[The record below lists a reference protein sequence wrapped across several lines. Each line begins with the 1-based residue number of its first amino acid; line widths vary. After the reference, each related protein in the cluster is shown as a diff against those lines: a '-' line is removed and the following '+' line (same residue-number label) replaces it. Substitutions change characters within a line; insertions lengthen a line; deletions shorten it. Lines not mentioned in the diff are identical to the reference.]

1 MSEAL
6 LDAWLAE
13 REAAMLALL
22 ERIVNIDSGS
32 FDHAG
37 VTAVAEAIAA
47 FLENE
52 GVACE
57 WLPQSRS
64 GHILRA
70 RVEGPGEAP
79 VLLLGHCD
87 TVFPKGEAARRPF
100 RIEAGRAYGP
110 GVSDM
115 KAGLVMNAFVLAALR
130 ARGAPCP
137 VLGLFTSDEEIG
149 SPVSRPVIEATARGC
164 RAVLNAE
171 PGRPSGNVCT
181 GRKGGVFLRTTVHG
195 RAAHSGG
202 AYAEGRSAILALA
215 HKTVALMGL
224 TDLEAG
230 ITVNVGRIGGGQSV
244 NTIAPEAWAE
254 IDLRYVKG
262 ADRARML
269 EAIAAIVTTP
279 QVPDTTAELAIEG
292 EFLPLEPTPAS
303 ERLFEIYR
311 RCAREIGLPIEGEF
325 SGGCADSGFT
335 AALGVPTLCSTG
347 PVGGKGHTP
356 EEYMEVATLVP
367 RARAAARTILALA
380 AGRDRVSDPGSIQ

>member
-1 MSEAL
+1 MSPHPA
-6 LDAWLAE
+6 DSWLAE
-13 REAAMLALL
+13 QEGAMLALL

-32 FDHAG
+32 HDHAG
-37 VTAVAEAIAA
+37 VTAVAEALAA
-47 FLENE
+47 FLERE

-57 WLPQSRS
+57 WLPQEAS

-70 RVEGPGEAP
+70 RVDGPGAGP
-79 VLLLGHCD
+79 VLLMGHCD

-100 RIEAGRAYGP
+100 RIEAGRAFGP

-115 KAGLVMNAFVLAALR
+115 KAGLVMNAFVLAAF
-130 ARGAPCP
+130 ARRGGAPCP
-137 VLGLFTSDEEIG
+137 LVGLFTSDEEIG
-149 SPVSRPVIEATARGC
+149 SPVSRAVIEATARGC

-181 GRKGGVFLRTTVHG
+181 ARKGGVFLRTTVHG

-230 ITVNVGRIGGGQSV
+230 ITVNVGLVGGGQSV
-244 NTIAPEAWAE
+244 NTVAPEAWGE

-262 ADRARML
+262 PDRDRML
-269 EAIAAIVTTP
+269 AAIEAVVQRP
-279 QVPDTTAELAIEG
+279 DVPDTSAELAILG

-303 ERLFEIYR
+303 TRLFETYR
-311 RCAREIGLPIEGEF
+311 SCARETGLAVEGEF

-356 EEYMEVATLVP
+356 EEYMEVPTLVL

-380 AGRDRVSDPGSIQ
+380 AG

>member
-1 MSEAL
+1 MSSHPA
-6 LDAWLAE
+6 DAWLAE
-13 REAAMLALL
+13 QEPAMLDLL

-32 FDHAG
+32 YDHAG
-37 VTAVAEAIAA
+37 VTAVAETLAA
-47 FLENE
+47 FLENH
-52 GVACE
+52 GVACS
-57 WLPQSRS
+57 WLPQTRS
-64 GHILRA
+64 GHILEA
-70 RVEGPGEAP
+70 RVGGPGGAP

-87 TVFPKGEAARRPF
+87 TVFPAGEAARRPF

-115 KAGLVMNAFVLAALR
+115 KAGLVMNAFVLAAFAR
-130 ARGAPCP
+130 AGGAPCP
-137 VLGLFTSDEEIG
+137 LVGLFTSDEEIG

-181 GRKGGVFLRTTVHG
+181 ARKGGVFLRTTVHG

-224 TDLEAG
+224 SDLEAG
-230 ITVNVGRIGGGQSV
+230 ITVNVGKIGGGVSV
-244 NTIAPEAWAE
+244 NTVAPEAWAE

-262 ADRARML
+262 PDRARML
-269 EAIAAIVTTP
+269 AAIEAVIATAH
-279 QVPDTTAELAIEG
+279 VPDTRATLEIAG

-303 ERLFEIYR
+303 EALFETYR
-311 RCAREIGLPIEGEF
+311 RCAREVGLVVEGEF

-335 AALGVPTLCSTG
+335 AALGVPTLCATG

-356 EEYMEVATLVP
+356 EEYTEIATLVP
-367 RARAAARTILALA
+367 RARAAAKTVLALA
-380 AGRDRVSDPGSIQ
+380 AGGAAPTAQ

>member
-1 MSEAL
+1 MSAHPAET
-6 LDAWLAE
+6 WLAAQE
-13 REAAMLALL
+13 EAMLDLL
-22 ERIVNIDSGS
+22 GRLVNIDSGS
-32 FDHAG
+32 YDHAG
-37 VTAVAEAIAA
+37 VTAVAEALAA
-47 FLENE
+47 FLERE

-57 WLPQSRS
+57 WLPQDKS

-70 RVEGPGEAP
+70 RVEGLGEGP

-87 TVFPKGEAARRPF
+87 TVFPAGEAARRPF
-100 RIEAGRAYGP
+100 RVEGGRGYGP

-115 KAGLVMNAFVLAALR
+115 KAGLVMNAFVLAAFAR
-130 ARGAPCP
+130 AGGAPCP
-137 VLGLFTSDEEIG
+137 LLGLFTSDEEIG

-181 GRKGGVFLRTTVHG
+181 GRKGGVFLRTKVFG

-230 ITVNVGRIGGGQSV
+230 ITVNVGKIGGGQSV
-244 NTIAPEAWAE
+244 NTVAPEAWAE

-262 ADRARML
+262 ADRERML
-269 EAIAAIVTTP
+269 AAIEAIVATP
-279 QVPDTTAELAIEG
+279 HVPDTRAELEIAG

-303 ERLFEIYR
+303 QALFETYR
-311 RCAREIGLPIEGEF
+311 RCAREIGLSVEGEF

-356 EEYMEVATLVP
+356 EEYVEIATIVP

-380 AGRDRVSDPGSIQ
+380 DGATS

>member
-1 MSEAL
+1 MSPHPA
-6 LDAWLAE
+6 DSWLAE
-13 REAAMLALL
+13 QEGAMLALL

-32 FDHAG
+32 HDHAG
-37 VTAVAEAIAA
+37 VTAVAEALAA
-47 FLENE
+47 FLERE

-57 WLPQSRS
+57 WLPQEAS

-70 RVEGPGEAP
+70 RVDGPAAGP
-79 VLLLGHCD
+79 VLLMGHCD

-100 RIEAGRAYGP
+100 RIEAGRAFGP

-115 KAGLVMNAFVLAALR
+115 KAGLVMNAFVLAAF
-130 ARGAPCP
+130 AREGGAPCP
-137 VLGLFTSDEEIG
+137 LLGLFTSDEEIG
-149 SPVSRPVIEATARGC
+149 SPVSRPVIEATAKGC

-181 GRKGGVFLRTTVHG
+181 ARKGGVFLRTTIHG
-195 RAAHSGG
+195 RAAHSGS

-230 ITVNVGRIGGGQSV
+230 ITVNVGKIGGGQSV
-244 NTIAPEAWAE
+244 NTVAPDAWAE

-262 ADRARML
+262 ADRDRML
-269 EAIAAIVTTP
+269 AAIEAVV
-279 QVPDTTAELAIEG
+279 QRADVPDTRAELAISG

-303 ERLFEIYR
+303 QALFETYR
-311 RCAREIGLPIEGEF
+311 RCAREIGLSVEGEF

-356 EEYMEVATLVP
+356 DEYVEVATMVP

-380 AGRDRVSDPGSIQ
+380 AG

>member
-1 MSEAL
+1 MNAAAV
-6 LDAWLAE
+6 DRWLAE
-13 REAAMLALL
+13 QEGAMLALL

-32 FDHAG
+32 YDHAG
-37 VTAVAEAIAA
+37 VTAVAEALAA
-47 FLENE
+47 FLERE

-57 WLPQSRS
+57 WLRQEAS

-70 RVEGPGEAP
+70 RVAGPGERP

-87 TVFPKGEAARRPF
+87 TVFPAGEAARRPF
-100 RIEAGRAYGP
+100 RIEAGRAFGP

-115 KAGLVMNAFVLAALR
+115 KAGLVMNAFVLAAF
-130 ARGAPCP
+130 AREGGAPCP
-137 VLGLFTSDEEIG
+137 LVGLFTSDEEIG

-181 GRKGGVFLRTTVHG
+181 GRKGGVFLRLQVRG
-195 RAAHSGG
+195 RAAHSGS

-230 ITVNVGRIGGGQSV
+230 ITVNVGKIGGGQSV
-244 NTIAPEAWAE
+244 NTIAPDAWAE
-254 IDLRYVKG
+254 IDLRYVRG
-262 ADRARML
+262 PDRDRML
-269 EAIAAIVTTP
+269 AAIEAVVQRTD
-279 QVPDTTAELAIEG
+279 VPDTSAELAISG

-303 ERLFEIYR
+303 EALFETYR
-311 RCAREIGLPIEGEF
+311 RCAREVGLAVAGEF

-367 RARAAARTILALA
+367 RARAAALTIPALA
-380 AGRDRVSDPGSIQ
+380 AG

>member
-1 MSEAL
+1 MPDPRAL
-6 LDAWLAE
+6 DGWLTE
-13 REAAMLALL
+13 QEPAMLALL
-22 ERIVNIDSGS
+22 ERLVNIDSGS
-32 FDHAG
+32 YDPAG
-37 VTAVAEAIAA
+37 VTAVAEALAA
-47 FLENE
+47 FLERQ
-52 GVACE
+52 GVGCE
-57 WLPQSRS
+57 WLRQEAS

-70 RVEGPGEAP
+70 RVDGPGEAP
-79 VLLLGHCD
+79 VLLMGHCD

-100 RIEAGRAYGP
+100 RIEAGRAFGP

-115 KAGLVMNAFVLAALR
+115 KAGLVMNAFVLAAFR
-130 ARGAPCP
+130 ALGAPCP
-137 VLGLFTSDEEIG
+137 LAGLFTSDEEIG

-181 GRKGGVFLRTTVHG
+181 GRKGGVFLRATVRG

-202 AYAEGRSAILALA
+202 AFAEGRSAILALA

-224 TDLEAG
+224 TDLAAG
-230 ITVNVGRIGGGQSV
+230 ITVNVGLVGGGQSV
-244 NTIAPEAWAE
+244 NTVAPEAWGE

-262 ADRARML
+262 PDRDRML
-269 EAIAAIVTTP
+269 AAIEAIVRRTD
-279 QVPDTTAELAIEG
+279 VPDTAAELAIKG

-303 ERLFEIYR
+303 TRLFETYR
-311 RCAREIGLPIEGEF
+311 QAARAVGLAVEGEF

-356 EEYMEVATLVP
+356 EEYMEVPTLVP
-367 RARAAARTILALA
+367 RARAVAGTILALA
-380 AGRDRVSDPGSIQ
+380 AAPAAAAQ